1 MVGATLRRA
10 LCESRLVTWRLNAG
24 GESADGLQ

>member
-10 LCESRLVTWRLNAG
+10 LCESRLFTWRLNAG
-24 GESADGLQ
+24 GESAGGLQ